1 MKQSKI
7 KNNKILPSISI
18 LSLAISILSLGIAL
32 YAAAPNNENAA
43 QWETIE
49 LVNEAR
55 ADNRRSIEKIVE
67 CYNASS
73 ECVLEWDN
81 TKGIVK

>member
-7 KNNKILPSISI
+7 KDNKSQPLISI
-18 LSLAISILSLGIAL
+18 LALAISILSLGISL
-32 YAAAPNNENAA
+32 YAAAPSNENAA

-67 CYNASS
+67 CYNTSS